1 MNADKE
7 HRHGI
12 TIVLADDNRAYREH
26 LRGRLNQEPDM
37 TVVAQVA
44 DGQAAVK
51 TIQDLA
57 RRSQAPDL
65 IIMDVTMVPMNGME
79 ATRQILS
86 SHPSVKILALSIH
99 DHRQFVEA
107 MVQAGASG
115 YALKD
120 DTFTDL
126 TRAIRAVAAGQTY
139 FSPGLGLPGSGD
151 GPPADP
157 RVES

>member
-1 MNADKE
+1 MA
-7 HRHGI
+7 I
-12 TIVLADDNRAYREH
+12 TIVLADDHRAYRAY
-26 LRGRLNQEPDM
+26 LQTKLNQEPDM

-65 IIMDVTMVPMNGME
+65 IIMDVTMDPMNGME

-86 SHPSVKILALSIH
+86 SHPSVKILALSTH
-99 DHRQFVEA
+99 DNRQFVEA

-115 YALKD
+115 YMLKD

-126 TRAIRAVAAGQTY
+126 TRAIRTVAAGQTS
-139 FSPGLGLPGSGD
+139 FSPGLNLPGPGG

-157 RVES
+157 GVES

>member
-37 TVVAQVA
+37 TVVAQA
-44 DGQAAVK
+44 EDGQAAVQ
-51 TIQDLA
+51 TVQDLA
-57 RRSQAPDL
+57 RQSQAPHL
-65 IIMDVTMVPMNGME
+65 VIMDVTMVPMNGME

-120 DTFTDL
+120 DPYADL
-126 TRAIRAVAAGQTY
+126 TRAIRAVAAGQIS
-139 FSPGLGLPGSGD
+139 FSPGLSLHGSG
-151 GPPADP
+151 GEPPADSA
-157 RVES
+157 VES

>member
-1 MNADKE
+1 MA
-7 HRHGI
+7 I
-12 TIVLADDNRAYREH
+12 TIVLADDHRAYREH
-26 LRGRLNQEPDM
+26 LRNRLNQEPDM
-37 TVVAQVA
+37 TVVAQA
-44 DGQAAVK
+44 EDGQAAVQ
-51 TIQDLA
+51 TVQDLA
-57 RRSQAPDL
+57 RQSQAPHL
-65 IIMDVTMVPMNGME
+65 VIMDVTMVPMNGME

-99 DHRQFVEA
+99 DHKQFVEA

-139 FSPGLGLPGSGD
+139 FSPGLGLPGSG
-151 GPPADP
+151 GEPPATSG
-157 RVES
+157 VES